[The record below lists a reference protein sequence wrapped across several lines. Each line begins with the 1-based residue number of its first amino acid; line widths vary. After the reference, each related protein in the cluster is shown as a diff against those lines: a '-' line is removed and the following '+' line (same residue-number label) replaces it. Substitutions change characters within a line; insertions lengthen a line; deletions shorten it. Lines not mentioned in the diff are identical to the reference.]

1 MASTVAASSMHVDL
15 KVHEVCHPQFRL
27 KQGVRHPTAQSQY
40 SICIHHRDQF
50 QAGSKRCVSLSIS
63 RMNPDLVL
71 QTVSSP
77 PRIFHSTRA
86 PKVTVSSEKF
96 ATAFDHLSSNL
107 HRHLGQAAASEHDRL
122 LGVLLVARAG
132 SCIGTRMRGKRAQ
145 TLTSKVMPNSV
156 NVQRH
161 TQAGLGSPIPAN
173 QCWTPAIRVRSVK
186 ALEVHRRWTHCYVL
200 TQLPLTV
207 DRNVLGTKL
216 QSLLVRKHTMKK
228 TEEAPR
234 KPLHPV

>member
-1 MASTVAASSMHVDL
+1 
-15 KVHEVCHPQFRL
+15 
-27 KQGVRHPTAQSQY
+27 
-40 SICIHHRDQF
+40 
-50 QAGSKRCVSLSIS
+50 
-63 RMNPDLVL
+63 MNPELVL

-132 SCIGTRMRGKRAQ
+132 SCIGTRMREKRAQ

-186 ALEVHRRWTHCYVL
+186 ALESPSQMDALLRTYTASIDGGQKRTGHKA
-200 TQLPLTV
+200 P
-207 DRNVLGTKL
+207 KL
-216 QSLLVRKHTMKK
+216 ACKK
-228 TEEAPR
+228 THHEEDRGSPTKALTPSVSGTAN
-234 KPLHPV
+234 LDIT